1 MSRSRKFQKE
11 RRSLA
16 RQERERVN
24 CLCVRENIL
33 CWEYKDNT
41 LKTFK
46 SEESIQCSERI
57 HITLNWKEILLD
69 LRIIQPINKRPWTR
83 NFGCT
88 AIKNIVIKSNSYVS
102 LHFTFLHL
110 YVLSYLFPEIIESSW
125 EKIIMSQFFFF
136 FFFPA
141 LLSYTWHITCRKL
154 AGYSPWGGKSQTWL
168 SN

>member
-1 MSRSRKFQKE
+1 M
-11 RRSLA
+11 
-16 RQERERVN
+16 N
-24 CLCVRENIL
+24 CLCERENIL

-83 NFGCT
+83 NLGCT
-88 AIKNIVIKSNSYVS
+88 AIKKIVIKSNSYVS

-110 YVLSYLFPEIIESSW
+110 YALSYLFPEIIESRW
-125 EKIIMSQFFFF
+125 EKIIMSQFFIFF
-136 FFFPA
+136 FQ
-141 LLSYTWHITCRKL
+141 LCWVTLDICCRKL
-154 AGYSPWGGKSQTWL
+154 AGYSQWGGKSQTWL
-168 SN
+168 SD